1 MAPEI
6 RPVPRSEWTPLSA
19 PGTSNVEGKVL
30 LVLDNLTVAVLRF
43 APDGHIPEV
52 SAPYPTDVIC
62 LKGGGFTS
70 VAGEE
75 GELRAGYSVR
85 WGADAPR
92 RLWTETETMTVLM
105 VEHFRER

>member
-6 RPVPRSEWTPLSA
+6 RPVPKSEWTPLTAS
-19 PGTSNVEGKVL
+19 GTENVEGKVL
-30 LVLDNLTVAVLRF
+30 LILDNLTVAVLRF
-43 APDGHIPEV
+43 APNGHIPEV

-62 LKGGGFTS
+62 LAGGGFTS

-75 GELRAGYSVR
+75 CELRAGYSVR
-85 WGADAPR
+85 WSADATR

-105 VEHFRER
+105 VEHFRRN

>member
-6 RPVPRSEWTPLSA
+6 RPLPRPDWTPLAA
-19 PGTSNVEGKVL
+19 PGTKNVEGKVL
-30 LVLDNLTVAVLRF
+30 LVLDNLTVAILRF
-43 APDGHIPEV
+43 APNGHIPEA

-62 LKGGGFTS
+62 LEGGGFTS

-75 GELRAGYSVR
+75 AELSAGYSVR
-85 WGADAPR
+85 WPPNATR

-105 VEHFRER
+105 VEHFRQR